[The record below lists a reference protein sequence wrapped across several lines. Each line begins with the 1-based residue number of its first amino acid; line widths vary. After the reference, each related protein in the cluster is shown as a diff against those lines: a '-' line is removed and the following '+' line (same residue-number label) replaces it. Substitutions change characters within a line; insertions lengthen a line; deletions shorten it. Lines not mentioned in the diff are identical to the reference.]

1 MFLLSALVFWM
12 FIVVM
17 IVAAT
22 RAFGPGGREPH
33 PVNGQPSQPR
43 AHGLAKA
50 EQILAERFARGE
62 IDEDEFWQ
70 RMTTLRA
77 GHPDGLGV
85 RDR

>member
-17 IVAAT
+17 IVAAS
-22 RAFGPGGREPH
+22 RVFALGGREPH
-33 PVNGQPSQPR
+33 PVSGRPSQPR
-43 AHGLAKA
+43 AYGLVKA

-62 IDEDEFWQ
+62 IGEDEFWQ

-77 GHPDGLGV
+77 GHPDDPGV